1 MVDELLP
8 YYEKELAFIRQMGS
22 EFARENPKIA
32 SRLGIN
38 GDTIEDP
45 HVSRLVESFAYLNAR
60 IQHRLDDDFPEL
72 SDALLTTLFPHYQR
86 PIPSMTIVH
95 FQPDPEQLE
104 APFTVARGTL
114 LDTKPFKGEHCR
126 FTTTYDTEL
135 IPAKLTGAQLMGR
148 PFSTPGSDRMRG
160 SASVLKLSFSSFF
173 EGVDLAEVM
182 PDRIRLYLKGQ
193 PQHIHPL
200 YELLT
205 NRCENVVL
213 SAGEGSGHV
222 RFLGQEAVQPV
233 GFDAEEGL
241 LPYPNNSFM
250 GYRLLTEYF
259 AFPEKFMFVDIHG
272 VDVAAL
278 GENLESIDLY
288 VYLRDADLELEHHID
303 ANTFVTGCTPAV
315 NLFSHQAD
323 PIELDH
329 RQYEYQVV
337 PDVRRPSGY
346 EIHSV
351 DQVVAADAY
360 GKTAEYRPFYGFNHD
375 RDYHQDQT
383 FWFARRQHA
392 KFKPTD
398 RDEGTDVYLSLV
410 DLDLAPSVAGE
421 KTLMVRTTCSN
432 RDQPAKLPFNAREP
446 KLQCVDGSPP
456 TQRIRCLTQP
466 TETIRPPLGN
476 AARWR
481 LLSHLQLN
489 QRSLGGENAKASLQ
503 EMLRLYDFKQ
513 TSTHRSLIEAIT
525 DLQVRPVNAPIQVA
539 GRPTLCRGMEV
550 TLTIDDRLL
559 SGISLCLF
567 TAVLEHFF
575 ALYCS
580 VNSFS
585 QLLVKRKNHDGYY
598 KQCPIRKGD
607 RQCL

>member
-1 MVDELLP
+1 MADELLP
-8 YYEKELAFIRQMGS
+8 YYEKELAFIRQMGA
-22 EFARENPKIA
+22 EFSRENPKIA

-38 GDTIEDP
+38 AETIEDP

-95 FQPDPEQLE
+95 FEPDPDQLE
-104 APFTVARGTL
+104 APYTVPRGTL
-114 LDTKPFKGEHCR
+114 MDTRSFKGENCR
-126 FTTTYDTEL
+126 FATAYDTEMV
-135 IPAKLTGAQLMGR
+135 PAHITAAQLMGR
-148 PFSTPGSDRMRG
+148 PFATPGSDRMRG
-160 SASVLKLSFSSFF
+160 AASVLKLSLKPFF

-182 PDRIRLYLKGQ
+182 PNKLRLYLKGQ

-200 YELLT
+200 YELLV
-205 NRCENVVL
+205 NRCDNVVL
-213 SAGEGSGHV
+213 SAGEGDSHP
-222 RFLGQEAVQPV
+222 RFLGRDAVQAV
-233 GFDAEEGL
+233 GFEPDQGL
-241 LPYPNNSFM
+241 LPYPSNSFM

-259 AFPEKFMFVDIHG
+259 AFPQKFMFIDING
-272 VDVAAL
+272 IDAAQL
-278 GENLESIDLY
+278 GENLSQLDLY
-288 VYLRDADLELEHHID
+288 IYLRDADVELEHHIS
-303 ANTFVTGCTPAV
+303 AETFVTGCTPAV
-315 NLFSHQAD
+315 NLFSHQTD

-329 RQYEYQVV
+329 RQYEYQVI

-346 EIHSV
+346 EVYSI
-351 DQVVAADAY
+351 DQVIAADTY
-360 GKTAEYRPFYGFNHD
+360 GKTAEYRPFYGLNHD
-375 RDYHQDQT
+375 REYHQDQT
-383 FWFARRQHA
+383 FWFGRRQHA
-392 KFKPTD
+392 KFKPTE
-398 RDEGTDVYLSLV
+398 RDDGTDVYLTLV
-410 DLDLAPSVAGE
+410 DLDFAPSVARE
-421 KTLMVRTTCSN
+421 KTLMIRTTCSN

-446 KLQCVDGSPP
+446 QLQCVDGSPP
-456 TQRIRCLTQP
+456 SKRIKCLVQP

-489 QRSLGGENAKASLQ
+489 QRSLSGDDARSALQ
-503 EMLRLYDFKQ
+503 EILRLYDFKQ
-513 TSTHRSLIEAIT
+513 TSAHRSLVEAIT
-525 DLQVRPVNAPIQVA
+525 DLQVKPVNAPIQVA

-567 TAVLEHFF
+567 TRVIEHFF

-585 QLLVKRKNHDGYY
+585 QLRVKRKLQDGFYV
-598 KQCPIRKGD
+598 IGAVHKGD
-607 RQCL
+607 QQCL